1 MAKFEM
7 FACFQDK
14 MVLQRESDV
23 KIWGFADDGTS
34 LNMEFCGKEYTAAAD
49 NEGEFVFNIRTNEAG
64 GPFSMKICSGED
76 TLTINDILIGDVYII
91 SGQSN
96 MELPVE
102 RTIDLIGSRL
112 SMFWKD

>member
-34 LNMEFCGKEYTAAAD
+34 LNMEFCGKEYTAAA
-49 NEGEFVFNIRTNEAG
+49 R
-64 GPFSMKICSGED
+64 
-76 TLTINDILIGDVYII
+76 
-91 SGQSN
+91 
-96 MELPVE
+96 
-102 RTIDLIGSRL
+102 
-112 SMFWKD
+112 

>member
-64 GPFSMKICSGED
+64 GPFFHENMLRRRHAYDKRYSYWRC
-76 TLTINDILIGDVYII
+76 VY
-91 SGQSN
+91 N
-96 MELPVE
+96 K
-102 RTIDLIGSRL
+102 RTV
-112 SMFWKD
+112 

>member
-76 TLTINDILIGDVYII
+76 TLTINDILIGDVY
-91 SGQSN
+91 N
-96 MELPVE
+96 K
-102 RTIDLIGSRL
+102 RTV
-112 SMFWKD
+112 